1 MPPSTDEEMKGLELP
16 RPALSQ
22 SNPPLRSN
30 SRRNNPFIQNNNNTD
45 PRHSSLSSAT
55 PQSIYNILPNLFWQ
69 TAAASNNNT
78 SNNNNATSETN
89 TNEDEEDKMTDIA
102 NT

>member
-1 MPPSTDEEMKGLELP
+1 
-16 RPALSQ
+16 LSQ

-30 SRRNNPFIQNNNNTD
+30 SRPNTPFIQNNNNTD

-55 PQSIYNILPNLFWQ
+55 PQSIHNILPNLFWQ

-78 SNNNNATSETN
+78 SNNNNNNNNATSEIN